1 MKNIIKIIFFT
12 LASLALYAE
21 DITIVQKMKTD
32 IQKILR
38 SGTAGDAI
46 QPTATKTIMMGIT
59 TNIVVPLE
67 IISDIDIEAMV
78 IDDQDVLVPF
88 ELEMSKTPN
97 KKDYF
102 KVKYSE
108 TEIDIDKD
116 GKVDTYIYSNKY
128 INSKIQ
134 KDNYVLIRGR
144 NISKEGY
151 HEKIVYID
159 VEIKD

>member
-1 MKNIIKIIFFT
+1 MKNIIVVMFVLTSLLGYTKEIGVEEKIT
-12 LASLALYAE
+12 N
-21 DITIVQKMKTD
+21 D

-38 SGTAGDAI
+38 SGTVNDNI
-46 QPTATKTIMMGIT
+46 QPIKTKTIMMGIN
-59 TNIVVPLE
+59 TNVVIPLE

-102 KVKYSE
+102 RIKYSE
-108 TEIDIDKD
+108 TKIDIDND
-116 GKVDTYIYSNKY
+116 GNIDTYIYSNKY

>member
-1 MKNIIKIIFFT
+1 MKNIIIVIFT
-12 LASLALYAE
+12 LTSLLIYAR
-21 DITIVQKMKTD
+21 DITISEKITSD
-32 IQKILR
+32 IQKILK
-38 SGTAGDAI
+38 SGTSKDTV
-46 QPTATKTIMMGIT
+46 QPTVTKTVMMGIN
-59 TNIVVPLE
+59 TNVVIPLE

-78 IDDQDVLVPF
+78 IDNQDVLVPF

-102 KVKYSE
+102 RVKYSE

-116 GKVDTYIYSNKY
+116 GNIDTYIYSNKY

-151 HEKIVYID
+151 HEKTVYID

>member
-1 MKNIIKIIFFT
+1 MKRIIMTIFFILT
-12 LASLALYAE
+12 SLMVYGRDMTIGGKIKN
-21 DITIVQKMKTD
+21 DIE
-32 IQKILR
+32 KILK
-38 SGTAGDAI
+38 SGTSGDQV
-46 QPTATKTIMMGIT
+46 QPIATKTVMMGIT
-59 TNIVVPLE
+59 TNVVVPLE
-67 IISDIDIEAMV
+67 IISDIDIQAMV
-78 IDDQDVLVPF
+78 IDNQDVVVPF

-97 KKDYF
+97 KKDYY

-134 KDNYVLIRGR
+134 KDNYVLIKGR

-151 HEKIVYID
+151 HEKIIYID

>member
-1 MKNIIKIIFFT
+1 MKNIIVVMFVLTSLLGYTKEIGVEEKIT
-12 LASLALYAE
+12 N
-21 DITIVQKMKTD
+21 D

-38 SGTAGDAI
+38 SGTVNDNI
-46 QPTATKTIMMGIT
+46 QPIKTKTIMMGIN
-59 TNIVVPLE
+59 TNVVIPLE

-102 KVKYSE
+102 RIKYSE
-108 TEIDIDKD
+108 TKIDIDND
-116 GKVDTYIYSNKY
+116 GNIDTYIYSNKY

-151 HEKIVYID
+151 HEKVVYID